1 MKLEKLVQLTNL
13 KLADELL
20 SYVELL
26 PYFNMVIDDIN
37 AIMNTTFPE
46 FPEPPLETDEYTAIP
61 DRYLRMV
68 VVVGAAY
75 KYYVIDEEGQGTA
88 PAYANEYN
96 TNMFIME
103 RDYLALVPD
112 EYQADIR
119 QGSVRAQFDED
130 YGDRGLELHGFD
142 FTV

>member
-1 MKLEKLVQLTNL
+1 MKLERLVQLTNL

-37 AIMNTTFPE
+37 AIMNTTFPN

-61 DRYLRMV
+61 DRYLRMKEV
-68 VVVGAAY
+68 VEDDY

-88 PAYANEYN
+88 PAYA
-96 TNMFIME
+96 
-103 RDYLALVPD
+103 D
-112 EYQADIR
+112 
-119 QGSVRAQFDED
+119 
-130 YGDRGLELHGFD
+130 
-142 FTV
+142 